1 MIIDNALKAPI
12 LAFSGCQLSGA
23 LLPQNDKN
31 AMIDCMG
38 SGRTRS
44 TTPDLFSTASARV
57 PSPSANSPSSTP
69 SYALPKNLPDAISY
83 LDGDQLDRLLA
94 AVLAEQRRRGKKIPV
109 SDNSPRKSLVKVDA
123 PPLPQG
129 KLNAIRAAFKAGFTP
144 SRIARQFRIS
154 ESDVKKALASDPSK

>member
-1 MIIDNALKAPI
+1 LI
-12 LAFSGCQLSGA
+12 
-23 LLPQNDKN
+23 LPQNDKN
-31 AMIDCMG
+31 AMIGRMG

-57 PSPSANSPSSTP
+57 PSPSVNSPSSTP
-69 SYALPKNLPDAISY
+69 SYALPKNLPGAIRY
-83 LDGDQLDRLLA
+83 LDDDQLDRLLA
-94 AVLAEQRRRGKKIPV
+94 AALAEQRRRGKKVPV
-109 SDNSPRKSLVKVDA
+109 SDNSHKALVKVDA

-154 ESDVKKALASDPSK
+154 KSDVKKALASDPSK